1 MTRSELFHHAR
12 ARCQQLLG
20 RRRERPLESVAAQL
34 NYLIDLVEGR
44 TDDRSRL
51 KKINLGVLAARG
63 IEDLDSEF
71 ADILHSVSGQAD
83 AMRYGDDDSDWRGR
97 DREVGVSYGDE
108 PRGGKEPS
116 DP

>member
-12 ARCQQLLG
+12 LRCHQLLG

-63 IEDLDSEF
+63 IEDLDS
-71 ADILHSVSGQAD
+71 
-83 AMRYGDDDSDWRGR
+83 RYRQ
-97 DREVGVSYGDE
+97 
-108 PRGGKEPS
+108 
-116 DP
+116 